1 MQVTDASKSRS
12 RQLDEIAEQLPAR
25 VGMLMRLFLANAR
38 LGLSRTELG
47 VLRLLAAQ
55 PRRIT
60 ELACIEHV
68 TQPGITLVVN
78 RLQERGYVARESDPR
93 DRRAVLVTLTDAG
106 RAAYERL
113 REDYRALLTEEM
125 ASLEDEEVRTLACA
139 IEVLDKLIERL
150 QGRESP
156 ANHPTP
162 DHPTA
167 NETRRTR

>member
-1 MQVTDASKSRS
+1 MQVADASKSRR
-12 RQLDEIAEQLPAR
+12 RQLHDIAEALPAR

-38 LGLSRTELG
+38 LGLSRTEIG
-47 VLRLLAAQ
+47 VLRLLAER

-60 ELACIEHV
+60 ELACTEHI
-68 TQPGITLVVN
+68 TQPGITLAVN

-113 REDYRALLTEEM
+113 RADYRALLTEQM
-125 ASLEDEEVRTLACA
+125 AGLEDEEVRTLARA

-150 QGRESP
+150 EGRESP
-156 ANHPTP
+156 LNRHPQ
-162 DHPTA
+162 